1 MTNSQS
7 PNYYC
12 HFLNSIYFT
21 HILNNSHVVPP
32 KPYKEGLSLPQVS
45 PFFKGSV
52 QNLEELLLKFLLISG
67 GFKSFYY
74 L

>member
-21 HILNNSHVVPP
+21 HILNNSHVAPP
-32 KPYKEGLSLPQVS
+32 KLYKEGLSLPQVS
-45 PFFKGSV
+45 PFF
-52 QNLEELLLKFLLISG
+52 
-67 GFKSFYY
+67 
-74 L
+74 